1 MSKNIIFVVT
11 SMGRGGAERVIS
23 ILANHYQFKGYEVSI
38 VMLWHNNV
46 CYELNPSV
54 KVVDMSNDV
63 IKPIRRVPYLVFK
76 LRKYIKKINP
86 YTVVSFVAQNN
97 LIAGMACKGLNCRF
111 IPSERIDPSAVK
123 RNIILKKLLKTIYAT
138 STITVLQT
146 DRARKYFPEVVQRN
160 SIVIVNPIDINTYAI
175 EQSKPRIVSAGR
187 LVKQKNQIMLVK
199 AFKQIHD
206 KYPEYSLTIYGEGE
220 LREEIEEQIIKL
232 DLKEAVDLP
241 GNLTNV
247 HDEMKDAYMFVLS
260 SDYEGLSNSLLEAMM
275 MGLPCIS
282 TDCSGSD
289 EVIIDRYNGILVPR
303 GNQEQ
308 LSEAMKLLI
317 DDKELTKKI
326 GRNAMTSSEK
336 FSTKN
341 VINKWDK
348 IIIGD
353 V

>member
-1 MSKNIIFVVT
+1 
-11 SMGRGGAERVIS
+11 
-23 ILANHYQFKGYEVSI
+23 
-38 VMLWHNNV
+38 
-46 CYELNPSV
+46 
-54 KVVDMSNDV
+54 
-63 IKPIRRVPYLVFK
+63 
-76 LRKYIKKINP
+76 
-86 YTVVSFVAQNN
+86 
-97 LIAGMACKGLNCRF
+97 
-111 IPSERIDPSAVK
+111 
-123 RNIILKKLLKTIYAT
+123 
-138 STITVLQT
+138 VLQT